1 MISNMLC
8 KNGFNTGLFISP
20 YVTDFRERIQYNG
33 NMIEKAELAQC
44 VEKVKAATDEFEGEH
59 RTVYKRG
66 EGSGSVCF
74 RGGLSN
80 LGTH

>member
-1 MISNMLC
+1 MQPHSKVL
-8 KNGFNTGLFISP
+8 G
-20 YVTDFRERIQYNG
+20 
-33 NMIEKAELAQC
+33 
-44 VEKVKAATDEFEGEH
+44 VKAATDEFEGEH